1 MSESLHERTRAVVE
15 RYIAALNAHDPDAI
29 AACVGENFL
38 NEHTSALGTSVRG
51 RAAYRERLPLF
62 LGQFQ
67 DLRYEVEDWIV
78 DGDRCAV
85 AYTMSCRYV
94 GGERSHPVVIRGMF
108 RFRVARDV
116 IVHRVDY
123 WDSTEFS
130 RQVQVEAPS

>member
-1 MSESLHERTRAVVE
+1 MSDSLHERTRAVVE
-15 RYIAALNAHDPDAI
+15 RYIAALNTHDPDAI
-29 AACVGENFL
+29 AACVGDDFV

-62 LGQFQ
+62 LAQFQ
-67 DLRYEVEDWIV
+67 DLHYDVEEWIV

-94 GGERSHPVVIRGMF
+94 DGERWHPVVIRGMF

-123 WDSTEFS
+123 WDGTEFS
-130 RQVQVEAPS
+130 RQVQVEASS